1 MTGKHAAT
9 PPVQGGPWTSHGHPV
24 AGVTVNG
31 PGRPPVARC
40 GGPAICRVCARDAE
54 QIRARTVVTRAVG
67 DVPILE
73 RRLLDPT
80 GQPLD
85 LRAQA
90 EAGTAEGYACVW
102 DVVDSYGT
110 TFAPRCF
117 SAGGLDGGDYALLW
131 MHDPA
136 SPIGVFRAAE
146 DDHGLLIRLK
156 WDKTA
161 GGEDARQRAI
171 SGSAPGLS
179 VGFRP
184 LMVDP
189 DDTNRFTQ
197 AGLVETSQI
206 TARMASVPG
215 ASITAARL
223 ADAVELLANEPDGG
237 AAVTAAL
244 LGLAAARARR

>member
-1 MTGKHAAT
+1 MTVRL
-9 PPVQGGPWTSHGHPV
+9 PYL
-24 AGVTVNG
+24 
-31 PGRPPVARC
+31 
-40 GGPAICRVCARDAE
+40 
-54 QIRARTVVTRAVG
+54 TRAAG
-67 DVPILE
+67 DVAVLE
-73 RRLLDPT
+73 RRLVDVN
-80 GQPLD
+80 GAPLD

-161 GGEDARQRAI
+161 AGEDARQRAI

-215 ASITAARL
+215 AAITAARQL
-223 ADAVELLANEPDGG
+223 DTTPTVEDHTGE
-237 AAVTAAL
+237 AAIMGAL
-244 LGLAAARARR
+244 LGLAAARARRTR

>member
-1 MTGKHAAT
+1 MTLHL
-9 PPVQGGPWTSHGHPV
+9 PYL
-24 AGVTVNG
+24 
-31 PGRPPVARC
+31 
-40 GGPAICRVCARDAE
+40 
-54 QIRARTVVTRAVG
+54 TRAAG

-73 RRLLDPT
+73 RRLVDHA

-85 LRAQA
+85 IRAQA
-90 EAGTAEGYACVW
+90 EAGTLEGYACVW
-102 DVVDSYGT
+102 DVVDTYGT

-131 MHDPA
+131 MHDP
-136 SPIGVFRAAE
+136 SLPIGVFRAEE
-146 DDHGLLIRLK
+146 DDHGLVIRGR
-156 WDKTA
+156 WDKTRD
-161 GGEDARQRAI
+161 GEDARQRAI

-215 ASITAARL
+215 ASITAARQQDAAEL
-223 ADAVELLANEPDGG
+223 EQYADPQGE
-237 AAVTAAL
+237 AAVVAAL